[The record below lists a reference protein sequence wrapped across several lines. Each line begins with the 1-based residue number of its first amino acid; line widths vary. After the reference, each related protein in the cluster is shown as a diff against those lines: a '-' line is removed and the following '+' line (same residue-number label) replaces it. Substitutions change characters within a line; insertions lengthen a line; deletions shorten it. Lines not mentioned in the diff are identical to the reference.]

1 MDGKNFNSIFN
12 LKSNNSKLKKDMKR
26 QDNQA
31 PDEAMLTLWIDG
43 ELSGDELA
51 QVELWA
57 QDHPELLAERD
68 AVRAMQSNIQANM
81 PASVEPPYADFF
93 NQRILQ
99 AIENEKAESAG
110 RVRSTGSQWLGNK
123 LSKWL
128 ALPAA
133 AAAMVMCFYMG
144 TQVSHMPDSVAP
156 VAAVSAVSVE
166 PAIYMPDGDV
176 RANIFSSDDN
186 GATVIVLEGLEDIP
200 DDFEIVGEPRHSRSA
215 SSRVVTVNTEMVF

>member
-1 MDGKNFNSIFN
+1 MHGKNSNSIFN
-12 LKSNNSKLKKDMKR
+12 PKSNNSKLKKDMKR
-26 QDNQA
+26 QHNQA

-43 ELSGDELA
+43 ELNGDELA

-57 QDHPELLAERD
+57 QDHPGLLAERD

-99 AIENEKAESAG
+99 AIENEKAESAA

-123 LSKWL
+123 LNKWL

>member
-1 MDGKNFNSIFN
+1 MDGKNFNSFFN

-51 QVELWA
+51 
-57 QDHPELLAERD
+57 

-99 AIENEKAESAG
+99 AIENEKAESAA

-123 LSKWL
+123 LNKWL

>member
-1 MDGKNFNSIFN
+1 M
-12 LKSNNSKLKKDMKR
+12 
-26 QDNQA
+26 
-31 PDEAMLTLWIDG
+31 
-43 ELSGDELA
+43 
-51 QVELWA
+51 
-57 QDHPELLAERD
+57 
-68 AVRAMQSNIQANM
+68 
-81 PASVEPPYADFF
+81 
-93 NQRILQ
+93 Q
-99 AIENEKAESAG
+99 AIENEKVESAA

-123 LSKWL
+123 LNKWL

-186 GATVIVLEGLEDIP
+186 GATVIVIEGLEDIP

>member
-1 MDGKNFNSIFN
+1 
-12 LKSNNSKLKKDMKR
+12 
-26 QDNQA
+26 
-31 PDEAMLTLWIDG
+31 
-43 ELSGDELA
+43 
-51 QVELWA
+51 
-57 QDHPELLAERD
+57 
-68 AVRAMQSNIQANM
+68 
-81 PASVEPPYADFF
+81 
-93 NQRILQ
+93 
-99 AIENEKAESAG
+99 
-110 RVRSTGSQWLGNK
+110 
-123 LSKWL
+123 
-128 ALPAA
+128 
-133 AAAMVMCFYMG
+133 MG

>member
-1 MDGKNFNSIFN
+1 MHGKNSNSIFN

-57 QDHPELLAERD
+57 QDHPGLLAERD

-123 LSKWL
+123 LNKWL

-156 VAAVSAVSVE
+156 VAVVSAVSVE

-215 SSRVVTVNTEMVF
+215 SSRVVTVNTEMIF

>member
-1 MDGKNFNSIFN
+1 
-12 LKSNNSKLKKDMKR
+12 MKR
-26 QDNQA
+26 QHNQA

-43 ELSGDELA
+43 ELNGDELA
-51 QVELWA
+51 RVESWA

-99 AIENEKAESAG
+99 AIENEKAESAAS
-110 RVRSTGSQWLGNK
+110 VRSTGSQWMGSKFN
-123 LSKWL
+123 KWL

-144 TQVSHMPDSVAP
+144 TQVSHMPESVAP
-156 VAAVSAVSVE
+156 IAAVSAE

-200 DDFEIVGEPRHSRSA
+200 DDFEIVGEPRHSGSA
-215 SSRVVTVNTEMVF
+215 SSRAVMVNTEMIF